1 MMRLLNP
8 DRRAAGPREGGRDR
22 RTASRYTANGAV
34 LLGWWDGPEF
44 RSAPA
49 AMKDV
54 SIGGA
59 AVVVAKRPP
68 KEARIWFHMNRP
80 AAPDWAEAT
89 VRAVRPDRK
98 GLSHI
103 GLQFIEPCPYEVFTG
118 TVSGIDLAGS
128 PDQISPEFDD
138 RSWR

>member
-1 MMRLLNP
+1 MMSFLSP

-22 RTASRYTANGAV
+22 RTASRYTADGAV

-44 RSAPA
+44 RSIPA

-59 AVVVAKRPP
+59 AVIVGKRPP
-68 KEARIWFHMNRP
+68 KEVPIWFHLDRP

-89 VRAVRPDRK
+89 VRAVGADRK
-98 GLSHI
+98 GLSFVR
-103 GLQFIEPCPYEVFTG
+103 LEFVDPCPYKVFTE
-118 TVSGIDLAGS
+118 TVSGIELAGR
-128 PDQISPEFDD
+128 PDHASPEFNGRD
-138 RSWR
+138 WR